1 MQHQSSRGLHS
12 RMIDILLAALIL
24 ATTGAFLQIGGT
36 SWDVTSHLLQR
47 PESFFTPSHA
57 VLYAGVGMLTIAAGI
72 GGILLLRYKELRTK
86 SFASAFKLLIIGSG
100 IALVA
105 GPADFWWHQTFGV
118 DGLLS
123 PTHLT
128 LATGMLINSVAVVLG
143 LARIIVHF
151 SSKSKKLM
159 IKGALI
165 PAFSAMWLTLIWYV
179 HMFALPLSNGQ
190 HFNFNLDPIVETMI
204 AIVAL
209 PLICSIV
216 FLTASKTIG
225 GVGGD
230 GGKFGAAS
238 AVAIVLIGM
247 NVFASIVPSYR
258 AVAFL
263 PWYALIVY
271 PTVIIADLI
280 LNTSLIKKISEKSN
294 MIIAGA
300 IIGSAFYMIDF
311 PWINLTFTHLLLP
324 THTFITDHIANTI
337 PYFLITLPITS
348 TITIIPGA
356 IIGALS
362 SSIFSLYT
370 RKRVQRQN
378 ESMPSQ
384 L

>member
-1 MQHQSSRGLHS
+1 MQHQSGRVLHS
-12 RMIDILLAALIL
+12 RVMDILLAALIL
-24 ATTGAFLQIGGT
+24 ATAGAFLQIGGT

-47 PESFFTPSHA
+47 PETFFTPSHT
-57 VLYAGVGMLTIAAGI
+57 VLYAGVGLLTIAAGI
-72 GGILLLRYKELRTK
+72 GGFILRAKELRTK
-86 SFASAFKLLIIGSG
+86 SFATAFKLLIIGSG

-143 LARIIVHF
+143 LARIIVYF

-159 IKGALI
+159 IKGALV
-165 PAFSAMWLTLIWYV
+165 PAFASMWLTLIWYV
-179 HMFALPLSNGQ
+179 HMFALSLSNGQ
-190 HFNFNLDPIVETMI
+190 HFNFNLDPIAETI
-204 AIVAL
+204 IVIVAL
-209 PLICSIV
+209 PLICSAV
-216 FLTASKTIG
+216 FLTASKVVG

-258 AVAFL
+258 AISFL

-271 PTVIIADLI
+271 PTVVIADLV
-280 LNTSLIKKISEKSN
+280 LNTALLKKISKKSK

-300 IIGSAFYMIDF
+300 IIGSAFYIIDF
-311 PWINLTFTHLLLP
+311 PWINLVFTHLLLP

-348 TITIIPGA
+348 LMTIIPGA
-356 IIGALS
+356 IIGVLS
-362 SSIFSLYT
+362 SLIFSLYNQ
-370 RKRVQRQN
+370 KRVQRQN

>member
-1 MQHQSSRGLHS
+1 M
-12 RMIDILLAALIL
+12 DILLAALIL

-47 PESFFTPSHA
+47 PESFFTASHTL
-57 VLYAGVGMLTIAAGI
+57 LYTGVGMLTIAAFI
-72 GGILLLRYKELRTK
+72 GGILLLRNKELRTK
-86 SFASAFKLLIIGSG
+86 SFATAFKLLVIGSG

-105 GPADFWWHQTFGV
+105 GPADFWWHQTFGI

-151 SSKSKKLM
+151 SSRTKKLM

-165 PAFSAMWLTLIWYV
+165 PAFAAMWFTLIWYV
-179 HMFALPLSNGQ
+179 HLFALPLSNGQ
-190 HFNFNLDPIVETMI
+190 HFNFNLNPIAETLI

-209 PLICSIV
+209 PLIGSIV

-225 GVGGD
+225 G

-238 AVAIVLIGM
+238 AVVIVLIGI
-247 NVFASIVPSYR
+247 NIFSSIMPSYR
-258 AVAFL
+258 AVSFL

-271 PTVIIADLI
+271 PIVIIADLI
-280 LNTSLIKKISEKSN
+280 LNTSLLNKISEKSK

-300 IIGSAFYMIDF
+300 IIGSASYVIDF

-324 THTFITDHIANTI
+324 NHTFITDLIANTI
-337 PYFLITLPITS
+337 PYFLITLPITL
-348 TITIIPGA
+348 IMTIIPGA
-356 IIGALS
+356 IIGVII
-362 SSIFSLYT
+362 SSILFLYQ
-370 RKRVQRQN
+370 RKEVQRQN
-378 ESMPSQ
+378 ESMSAPQ

>member
-1 MQHQSSRGLHS
+1 M
-12 RMIDILLAALIL
+12 DLLFVALIMA
-24 ATTGAFLQIGGT
+24 ATGSLIQIGGT

-47 PESFFTPSHA
+47 PESFFTPSHTL
-57 VLYAGVGMLTIAAGI
+57 LYSGVGLLTIAAVI
-72 GGILLLRYKELRTK
+72 GGIMLLTNKDLRTK
-86 SFASAFKLLIIGSG
+86 SFATAFKLFMIGSG

-128 LATGMLINSVAVVLG
+128 LATGILINSVAVVLG

-151 SSKSKKLM
+151 SSRPKKLM

-165 PAFSAMWLTLIWYV
+165 PAFAAMWLTLIWYV
-179 HMFALPLSNGQ
+179 HLFALPLSNGQ
-190 HFNFNLDPIVETMI
+190 HFNFNLDPIAETLI

-209 PLICSIV
+209 PLIGSTV
-216 FLTASKTIG
+216 FIAASKTIG
-225 GVGGD
+225 G

-238 AVAIVLIGM
+238 AVVIVLIGI
-247 NVFASIVPSYR
+247 NVFSSIVPSYR
-258 AVAFL
+258 AVSFL

-271 PTVIIADLI
+271 PTVIMADLI
-280 LNTSLIKKISEKSN
+280 LNTTLLGKSSQKSK
-294 MIIAGA
+294 MIITGA
-300 IIGSAFYMIDF
+300 IIGSAVCLIDF

-324 THTFITDHIANTI
+324 THTFIADLVAYTI

-348 TITIIPGA
+348 IMTIIPGA
-356 IIGALS
+356 IIGAMS
-362 SSIFSLYT
+362 TSIFSLYN
-370 RKRVQRQN
+370 RKQVQRQN
-378 ESMPSQ
+378 TAQ

>member
-1 MQHQSSRGLHS
+1 MEHQSSPVLRS
-12 RMIDILLAALIL
+12 RTLDPLLTALIL
-24 ATTGAFLQIGGT
+24 ATIGAFLQIGGT

-47 PESFFTPSHA
+47 PESFFTPSHTL
-57 VLYAGVGMLTIAAGI
+57 LYTGVGMVTIAAGI
-72 GGILLLRYKELRTK
+72 GGILLLTNKELRTK
-86 SFASAFKLLIIGSG
+86 SFATAFKLFIIGSG

-143 LARIIVHF
+143 LARFIEQF
-151 SSKSKKLM
+151 SSKNKKLM
-159 IKGALI
+159 IKCALI
-165 PAFSAMWLTLIWYV
+165 PAFAAMWLTLIWYV
-179 HMFALPLSNGQ
+179 HMFALPLSNGL
-190 HFNFNLDPIVETMI
+190 HFDFNLDPIAETLI

-209 PLICSIV
+209 PLIGSIV

-225 GVGGD
+225 G

-238 AVAIVLIGM
+238 AVAIVLIGI

-258 AVAFL
+258 AVSFL

-271 PTVIIADLI
+271 PTVIIADLV
-280 LNTSLIKKISEKSN
+280 LNTSLLKKSSEKSK
-294 MIIAGA
+294 MVIAGA
-300 IIGSAFYMIDF
+300 IIGAAIYAIDF

-324 THTFITDHIANTI
+324 THTFITDLIANTI
-337 PYFLITLPITS
+337 PYFLITLPVVSIM
-348 TITIIPGA
+348 TIIPGA

-362 SSIFSLYT
+362 TSIFSLYK
-370 RKRVQRQN
+370 RKQVQRQN
-378 ESMPSQ
+378 ESMSAQ

>member
-1 MQHQSSRGLHS
+1 MEHQSSHVLRS
-12 RMIDILLAALIL
+12 RTMELLLAALIL

-47 PESFFTPSHA
+47 PESFFTPSHTL
-57 VLYAGVGMLTIAAGI
+57 LYTGVGMVTIAAVI
-72 GGILLLRYKELRTK
+72 GAILLLTNKELRAK
-86 SFASAFKLLIIGSG
+86 SFATAFKLFIIGSG

-165 PAFSAMWLTLIWYV
+165 PAFAAMWLTLIWYV
-179 HMFALPLSNGQ
+179 HLFALPLSNGL
-190 HFNFNLDPIVETMI
+190 HFNFNLDPIAETLI

-209 PLICSIV
+209 PLIGSIV
-216 FLTASKTIG
+216 FLTAAKTIG
-225 GVGGD
+225 GD
-230 GGKFGAAS
+230 RKFGAAS
-238 AVAIVLIGM
+238 AVAIVLIGI

-258 AVAFL
+258 AVSFL

-271 PTVIIADLI
+271 PTVIIADLV
-280 LNTSLIKKISEKSN
+280 LNTSLLKKSSEKSK
-294 MIIAGA
+294 MVIAGA
-300 IIGSAFYMIDF
+300 IIGAAIYVIDF

-324 THTFITDHIANTI
+324 THTFITDLIANTI
-337 PYFLITLPITS
+337 PYFLITLPIS
-348 TITIIPGA
+348 SIMTIIPGA

-362 SSIFSLYT
+362 TSIFSLYK
-370 RKRVQRQN
+370 RKQVQRQN
-378 ESMPSQ
+378 ESMSAQ

>member
-1 MQHQSSRGLHS
+1 M
-12 RMIDILLAALIL
+12 DILLTALIL

-47 PESFFTPSHA
+47 PESFFTPSHTL
-57 VLYAGVGMLTIAAGI
+57 LYTGVGMVTIAAGI
-72 GGILLLRYKELRTK
+72 GGILLLTNNELRAK
-86 SFASAFKLLIIGSG
+86 SLAIAFKLFIIGSG

-105 GPADFWWHQTFGV
+105 GPADFLWHQTFGV

-143 LARIIVHF
+143 LARIIEQF
-151 SSKSKKLM
+151 SSKNKKLM

-165 PAFSAMWLTLIWYV
+165 PAFAAMWLTLIWYV
-179 HMFALPLSNGQ
+179 HMFALPLSNGL
-190 HFNFNLDPIVETMI
+190 HFDFNLDPIAETLI
-204 AIVAL
+204 AIIAL
-209 PLICSIV
+209 PLIGSIV
-216 FLTASKTIG
+216 FLTASRTIG
-225 GVGGD
+225 G

-238 AVAIVLIGM
+238 AVAIVLIGI

-258 AVAFL
+258 TVSFL

-271 PTVIIADLI
+271 PTVIIADLV
-280 LNTSLIKKISEKSN
+280 LNTSLLKKSSEKSK
-294 MIIAGA
+294 MVIAGA
-300 IIGSAFYMIDF
+300 IIGAAIYVIDF

-324 THTFITDHIANTI
+324 THTFITDLIANTI
-337 PYFLITLPITS
+337 PYFLITLPITL
-348 TITIIPGA
+348 IMTIIPGA

-362 SSIFSLYT
+362 TSILSLYK
-370 RKRVQRQN
+370 RKQVQRQN
-378 ESMPSQ
+378 ENMSAQ

>member
-1 MQHQSSRGLHS
+1 HSLCLLNGHACFSVRDMQHQSSHVLRS
-12 RMIDILLAALIL
+12 RTMDLLLAALVL
-24 ATTGAFLQIGGT
+24 GSTGAFLQIGGT

-47 PESFFTPSHA
+47 PESFFTPSHTL
-57 VLYAGVGMLTIAAGI
+57 LYTGVGMLTIAASI
-72 GGILLLRYKELRTK
+72 GGILLLRNKEFRTK
-86 SFASAFKLLIIGSG
+86 SFATAFKVFMTGSG

-128 LATGMLINSVAVVLG
+128 LAAGMLINSVAVVLG

-151 SSKSKKLM
+151 SSKSKELM

-165 PAFSAMWLTLIWYV
+165 PAFAAMWLTLIWYV
-179 HMFALPLSNGQ
+179 HLFALPLSNGQ
-190 HFNFNLDPIVETMI
+190 HFNFNLDPIAEALI

-209 PLICSIV
+209 PMICSIG

-225 GVGGD
+225 

-238 AVAIVLIGM
+238 AVAIVLIGI

-258 AVAFL
+258 AVSFL

-280 LNTSLIKKISEKSN
+280 LNTSLLKKSSEKSK

-300 IIGSAFYMIDF
+300 IMGSASYVIDF

-324 THTFITDHIANTI
+324 THTFIADLIANTI

-348 TITIIPGA
+348 IMTIVPGA
-356 IIGALS
+356 LIGAIS
-362 SSIFSLYT
+362 SSIFFL
-370 RKRVQRQN
+370 
-378 ESMPSQ
+378 
-384 L
+384 

>member
-1 MQHQSSRGLHS
+1 MEHQSSHVLRS
-12 RMIDILLAALIL
+12 RTMELLLAALIL

-47 PESFFTPSHA
+47 PESFFTPSHTL
-57 VLYAGVGMLTIAAGI
+57 LYTGVGMVTIAAVI
-72 GGILLLRYKELRTK
+72 GAILLLTNKELRAK
-86 SFASAFKLLIIGSG
+86 SFATAFKLFIIGSG

-165 PAFSAMWLTLIWYV
+165 PAFAAMWLTLIWYV
-179 HMFALPLSNGQ
+179 HLFALPLSNGL
-190 HFNFNLDPIVETMI
+190 HFNFNLDPIAETLI

-209 PLICSIV
+209 PLIGSIV
-216 FLTASKTIG
+216 FLTAAKTIG
-225 GVGGD
+225 GD
-230 GGKFGAAS
+230 RKFGAAS
-238 AVAIVLIGM
+238 AVAIVLIGI

-258 AVAFL
+258 AVSFL

-271 PTVIIADLI
+271 PTVIIADLV
-280 LNTSLIKKISEKSN
+280 LNTSLLKKSSEESK
-294 MIIAGA
+294 MVIAGA
-300 IIGSAFYMIDF
+300 IIGAAIYVIDF

-324 THTFITDHIANTI
+324 THTFITDLIANTI
-337 PYFLITLPITS
+337 PYFLITLPIS
-348 TITIIPGA
+348 SIMTIIPGA

-362 SSIFSLYT
+362 TSIFSLYK
-370 RKRVQRQN
+370 RKQVQRQN
-378 ESMPSQ
+378 ESMSAQ

>member
-1 MQHQSSRGLHS
+1 MEHQSSHVLRS
-12 RMIDILLAALIL
+12 RTMDILLTALIL

-47 PESFFTPSHA
+47 PESFFTPSHTL
-57 VLYAGVGMLTIAAGI
+57 LYTGVGMVTIAAGI
-72 GGILLLRYKELRTK
+72 GGILLLTNKELRTK
-86 SFASAFKLLIIGSG
+86 SFATAFKLLIIGSG

-165 PAFSAMWLTLIWYV
+165 PAFAAMWLTLIWYV
-179 HMFALPLSNGQ
+179 HLFALPLSNGL
-190 HFNFNLDPIVETMI
+190 HFNFNLDPIAETLI

-209 PLICSIV
+209 PLIGSIV
-216 FLTASKTIG
+216 FLTAAKTIG
-225 GVGGD
+225 GD
-230 GGKFGAAS
+230 RKFGAAS
-238 AVAIVLIGM
+238 AVAIVLIGI

-258 AVAFL
+258 AVSFL

-271 PTVIIADLI
+271 PTVIIADLV
-280 LNTSLIKKISEKSN
+280 LNTSLLKKSSEESK
-294 MIIAGA
+294 MVIAGA
-300 IIGSAFYMIDF
+300 IIGAAIYVIDF

-324 THTFITDHIANTI
+324 THTFITDLIANTI
-337 PYFLITLPITS
+337 PYFLITLPIS
-348 TITIIPGA
+348 SIMTIIPGA

-362 SSIFSLYT
+362 TSIFSLYK
-370 RKRVQRQN
+370 RKQVQRQN
-378 ESMPSQ
+378 ESMSAQ

>member
-1 MQHQSSRGLHS
+1 MLRSRTMEL
-12 RMIDILLAALIL
+12 LLAALIL

-47 PESFFTPSHA
+47 PESFFTPSHTL
-57 VLYAGVGMLTIAAGI
+57 LYTGVGMVTIAAGI
-72 GGILLLRYKELRTK
+72 GGILLLTNKELRAK
-86 SFASAFKLLIIGSG
+86 SFATAFKLFIIGSG

-165 PAFSAMWLTLIWYV
+165 PAFAAMWLTLIWYV
-179 HMFALPLSNGQ
+179 HLFALPLSNGL
-190 HFNFNLDPIVETMI
+190 HFNFNLDPIAETLI

-209 PLICSIV
+209 PLIGSIV
-216 FLTASKTIG
+216 FLTAAKTIG
-225 GVGGD
+225 GD
-230 GGKFGAAS
+230 RKFGAAS
-238 AVAIVLIGM
+238 AVAIVLIGI

-258 AVAFL
+258 AVSFL

-271 PTVIIADLI
+271 PTVIIADLV
-280 LNTSLIKKISEKSN
+280 LNTSLLKKSSEESK
-294 MIIAGA
+294 MVIAGA
-300 IIGSAFYMIDF
+300 IIGAAIYVIDF

-324 THTFITDHIANTI
+324 THTFITDLIANTI
-337 PYFLITLPITS
+337 PYFLITLPIS
-348 TITIIPGA
+348 SIMTIIPGA

-362 SSIFSLYT
+362 TSIFSLYK
-370 RKRVQRQN
+370 RKQVQRQN
-378 ESMPSQ
+378 ESMSAQ

>member
-1 MQHQSSRGLHS
+1 MQNQGKRVLDS
-12 RMIDILLAALIL
+12 RMMDILLTALML

-57 VLYAGVGMLTIAAGI
+57 VLYAGVGILTISAGI
-72 GGILLLRYKELRTK
+72 GGILLSRNKDLRTK
-86 SFASAFKLLIIGSG
+86 SVATALKLLIIGSG

-118 DGLLS
+118 DGLFS

-143 LARIIVHF
+143 LGRIIVYL
-151 SSKSKKLM
+151 SKSKKLM
-159 IKGALI
+159 TKSALI
-165 PAFSAMWLTLIWYV
+165 PAFAAMWLTLIWYV

-190 HFNFNLDPIVETMI
+190 HFNFNLDPVAETVI

-209 PLICSIV
+209 PLIGSIV

-225 GVGGD
+225 GVDGD
-230 GGKFGAAS
+230 GGKFGSAS

-258 AVAFL
+258 AVSFL

-271 PTVIIADLI
+271 PTVILADLI
-280 LNTSLIKKISEKSN
+280 LNTSLLRKISEKSK

-300 IIGSAFYMIDF
+300 IIGSLSFIIDF

-337 PYFLITLPITS
+337 LYFLNTLPITS
-348 TITIIPGA
+348 IMTIIPGA

-362 SSIFSLYT
+362 SSIFSLYN
-370 RKRVQRQN
+370 RKRVQTQN

-384 L
+384 V

>member
-1 MQHQSSRGLHS
+1 MQHQSSRVLHS
-12 RMIDILLAALIL
+12 RMMDILLAALIL

-57 VLYAGVGMLTIAAGI
+57 MLYAGVGMLTIAAGI
-72 GGILLLRYKELRTK
+72 GGILLLRNKELRTK
-86 SFASAFKLLIIGSG
+86 LFATGFKLLIIGSG

-128 LATGMLINSVAVVLG
+128 LATGMLITSIAVVFG

-165 PAFSAMWLTLIWYV
+165 PAFAAMWLTLIWYV

-190 HFNFNLDPIVETMI
+190 HFNFNLNPIAETII

-209 PLICSIV
+209 PLICSV
-216 FLTASKTIG
+216 AFLTASKTIG

-280 LNTSLIKKISEKSN
+280 LSTTLLKKSSEKSK

-300 IIGSAFYMIDF
+300 IIGSASYIIDF

-324 THTFITDHIANTI
+324 THTFITEHIANTI
-337 PYFLITLPITS
+337 PYFLITLPIAS
-348 TITIIPGA
+348 IMIIIPGA

-362 SSIFSLYT
+362 SSIFSLYK
-370 RKRVQRQN
+370 RKRV
-378 ESMPSQ
+378 
-384 L
+384 

>member
-1 MQHQSSRGLHS
+1 M
-12 RMIDILLAALIL
+12 MDILLAALIL
-24 ATTGAFLQIGGT
+24 ATSGAFLQIGGT
-36 SWDVTSHLLQR
+36 SWDVTYHLLQR

-72 GGILLLRYKELRTK
+72 GGILLLRNKELRTK

-105 GPADFWWHQTFGV
+105 GPADFWWHQIFGV

-128 LATGMLINSVAVVLG
+128 LATGMLINSVAVVFG
-143 LARIIVHF
+143 LARINVHF
-151 SSKSKKLM
+151 LSKSKKLM

-165 PAFSAMWLTLIWYV
+165 PAFAAMWLTLIWYV

-190 HFNFNLDPIVETMI
+190 HFNFNLDPITATII

-209 PLICSIV
+209 PLICSVV

-238 AVAIVLIGM
+238 AVAILLIGM

-258 AVAFL
+258 AVSFL

-280 LNTSLIKKISEKSN
+280 LNTSLPKKSSEQSK

-300 IIGSAFYMIDF
+300 VIGSAFYMIDF

-348 TITIIPGA
+348 VMTIIPGA

-362 SSIFSLYT
+362 SSIFFLYK

-378 ESMPSQ
+378 ETMPSQ

>member
-1 MQHQSSRGLHS
+1 MQHQSSRVLHS
-12 RMIDILLAALIL
+12 RMDDILLAALIL

-86 SFASAFKLLIIGSG
+86 SFASAFELLIMGSG

-143 LARIIVHF
+143 LARIIMHF

-209 PLICSIV
+209 PLICSVV

-225 GVGGD
+225 GIGGD

-280 LNTSLIKKISEKSN
+280 LNTSLIKKISEKSR

-337 PYFLITLPITS
+337 PYFLSTLPITS
-348 TITIIPGA
+348 IMTIIPGA
-356 IIGALS
+356 IIGALI

>member
-1 MQHQSSRGLHS
+1 MEHQSSHVLRS
-12 RMIDILLAALIL
+12 RTMELLLAALIL
-24 ATTGAFLQIGGT
+24 ATIGAFLQIGGT
-36 SWDVTSHLLQR
+36 SWDITSHLLQR
-47 PESFFTPSHA
+47 PESFFTPSHTL
-57 VLYAGVGMLTIAAGI
+57 LYTGVGMVTIAAGI
-72 GGILLLRYKELRTK
+72 GGTLLLTNKELRTK
-86 SFASAFKLLIIGSG
+86 SFATAFKLFIIGSG

-165 PAFSAMWLTLIWYV
+165 PAFAAMWLTLIWYV
-179 HMFALPLSNGQ
+179 HLFALPLSNGL
-190 HFNFNLDPIVETMI
+190 HFNFNLDPIAETLI

-209 PLICSIV
+209 PLIGSIV
-216 FLTASKTIG
+216 FLTAAKTIG
-225 GVGGD
+225 GD
-230 GGKFGAAS
+230 RKFGAAS
-238 AVAIVLIGM
+238 AVAIVLIGI

-258 AVAFL
+258 AVSFL

-271 PTVIIADLI
+271 PTVIIADLV
-280 LNTSLIKKISEKSN
+280 LNTSLLKKSSEEPK
-294 MIIAGA
+294 MVIAGA
-300 IIGSAFYMIDF
+300 IIGAAIYVIDF

-324 THTFITDHIANTI
+324 THTFITDLIANTI
-337 PYFLITLPITS
+337 PYFLITLPIS
-348 TITIIPGA
+348 SIMTIIPGA

-362 SSIFSLYT
+362 TSIFSLYK
-370 RKRVQRQN
+370 RKQVQRQN
-378 ESMPSQ
+378 ESVSAQ

>member
-1 MQHQSSRGLHS
+1 MQHQSSRVLHS
-12 RMIDILLAALIL
+12 RMMDILLTALIL

-57 VLYAGVGMLTIAAGI
+57 LLYAGVGMLTIAAGI
-72 GGILLLRYKELRTK
+72 GGTLLSRNKELRTK
-86 SFASAFKLLIIGSG
+86 SFATAFKLLIIGSG

-143 LARIIVHF
+143 FARIIVHF
-151 SSKSKKLM
+151 SSKSKRLM

-165 PAFSAMWLTLIWYV
+165 PAFAAMWLTLIWYV
-179 HMFALPLSNGQ
+179 HMCALPLSNGQ
-190 HFNFNLDPIVETMI
+190 HFNFNLDPIAETII

-209 PLICSIV
+209 PLICSVV
-216 FLTASKTIG
+216 FLTASKTI
-225 GVGGD
+225 GD

-258 AVAFL
+258 AVSFL

-280 LNTSLIKKISEKSN
+280 LNTSLLKISDKSK

-348 TITIIPGA
+348 IMTIIPGA

-362 SSIFSLYT
+362 SSIFSIYN

-378 ESMPSQ
+378 ENMPSQ

>member
-1 MQHQSSRGLHS
+1 MQHQSSRVLNS
-12 RMIDILLAALIL
+12 RMMDILLAALIL
-24 ATTGAFLQIGGT
+24 ATSGAFLQIGGT
-36 SWDVTSHLLQR
+36 SWDVTYHLLQR

-72 GGILLLRYKELRTK
+72 GGILLLRNKELRTK

-105 GPADFWWHQTFGV
+105 GPADFWWHQIFGV

-128 LATGMLINSVAVVLG
+128 LATGMLINSVAVVFG
-143 LARIIVHF
+143 LARINVHF
-151 SSKSKKLM
+151 LSKSKKLM

-165 PAFSAMWLTLIWYV
+165 PAFAAMWLTLIWYV

-190 HFNFNLDPIVETMI
+190 HFNFNLDPITATII

-209 PLICSIV
+209 PLICSVV

-238 AVAIVLIGM
+238 AVAILLIGM

-258 AVAFL
+258 AVSFL

-280 LNTSLIKKISEKSN
+280 LNTSLPKKSSEQSK

-300 IIGSAFYMIDF
+300 VIGSAFYMIDF

-348 TITIIPGA
+348 VMTIIPGA

-362 SSIFSLYT
+362 SSIFFLYK

-378 ESMPSQ
+378 ETMPSQ

>member
-1 MQHQSSRGLHS
+1 MEHQSSPVLRS
-12 RMIDILLAALIL
+12 RTLDPLLTALIL
-24 ATTGAFLQIGGT
+24 ATIGAFLQIGGT

-47 PESFFTPSHA
+47 PESFFTPSHTL
-57 VLYAGVGMLTIAAGI
+57 LYTGVGMVTIAAGI
-72 GGILLLRYKELRTK
+72 GGILLLTNKELRTK
-86 SFASAFKLLIIGSG
+86 SFATAFKLFIIGSG

-143 LARIIVHF
+143 FARFIEQF
-151 SSKSKKLM
+151 SSKNKKLM
-159 IKGALI
+159 IKCALI
-165 PAFSAMWLTLIWYV
+165 PAFAAMWLTLIWYV
-179 HMFALPLSNGQ
+179 HMFALPLSNGL
-190 HFNFNLDPIVETMI
+190 HFDFNLDPIAETLI

-209 PLICSIV
+209 PLIGSIV

-225 GVGGD
+225 G

-238 AVAIVLIGM
+238 AVAIVLIGI

-258 AVAFL
+258 AVSFL

-271 PTVIIADLI
+271 PTVIIADLV
-280 LNTSLIKKISEKSN
+280 LNTSLLKKSSEKSK
-294 MIIAGA
+294 MVIAGA
-300 IIGSAFYMIDF
+300 IIGAAICVIDF

-324 THTFITDHIANTI
+324 THTFITDLIANTI
-337 PYFLITLPITS
+337 PYFLITLPIS
-348 TITIIPGA
+348 SIMTIIPGA

-362 SSIFSLYT
+362 TSIFSLYK
-370 RKRVQRQN
+370 RKQVQRQN
-378 ESMPSQ
+378 ESMSAQ

>member
-1 MQHQSSRGLHS
+1 MKHQSSHVLHPG
-12 RMIDILLAALIL
+12 MMNILLAALIL

-57 VLYAGVGMLTIAAGI
+57 VLYAGVGMLTIVAGI
-72 GGILLLRYKELRTK
+72 GGIVLLRNKELRTK
-86 SFASAFKLLIIGSG
+86 SFATAFKLLIIGSG

-165 PAFSAMWLTLIWYV
+165 PAFAAMWLTLIWYV

-190 HFNFNLDPIVETMI
+190 HFNFDLDPIVETII

-209 PLICSIV
+209 PLICSVV

-225 GVGGD
+225 GVD
-230 GGKFGAAS
+230 GGGSKFGAAS

-258 AVAFL
+258 AVSFL

-280 LNTSLIKKISEKSN
+280 LNTSLLKKCSEKSK

-300 IIGSAFYMIDF
+300 IIGSAFYIIDF

-348 TITIIPGA
+348 IMTIIPGA

-362 SSIFSLYT
+362 SSIFSLYK
-370 RKRVQRQN
+370 RKQVQRQN

>member
-1 MQHQSSRGLHS
+1 MEHQSSHVLRS
-12 RMIDILLAALIL
+12 RMMDLLLAALIL

-47 PESFFTPSHA
+47 PESFFTPSHTL
-57 VLYAGVGMLTIAAGI
+57 LYTGVGMVTIAAVI
-72 GGILLLRYKELRTK
+72 GAILLLTNKELRTK
-86 SFASAFKLLIIGSG
+86 SFATAFKLFMIGSG

-143 LARIIVHF
+143 LARIIVQF

-165 PAFSAMWLTLIWYV
+165 PAFAAMWLTLIWYV
-179 HMFALPLSNGQ
+179 HMFALPLSNGL
-190 HFNFNLDPIVETMI
+190 HFDFNLDPIAETLI

-209 PLICSIV
+209 PLIGSIV
-216 FLTASKTIG
+216 FLTAAKTIG
-225 GVGGD
+225 GD
-230 GGKFGAAS
+230 RKFGAAS
-238 AVAIVLIGM
+238 AVAIVLIGI

-258 AVAFL
+258 AVSFL

-271 PTVIIADLI
+271 PTVIVADLV
-280 LNTSLIKKISEKSN
+280 LNTSLLKRSSEESK
-294 MIIAGA
+294 MVIAGA
-300 IIGSAFYMIDF
+300 IIGAAIYMIDF

-324 THTFITDHIANTI
+324 THTFITDLIANTI
-337 PYFLITLPITS
+337 PYFLITLPVASIM
-348 TITIIPGA
+348 TIIPGA

-362 SSIFSLYT
+362 TSVFSLYK
-370 RKRVQRQN
+370 RKQVQREN
-378 ESMPSQ
+378 ESMSAQ

>member
-1 MQHQSSRGLHS
+1 
-12 RMIDILLAALIL
+12 
-24 ATTGAFLQIGGT
+24 
-36 SWDVTSHLLQR
+36 
-47 PESFFTPSHA
+47 
-57 VLYAGVGMLTIAAGI
+57 MLTIAAGI

-86 SFASAFKLLIIGSG
+86 SFATAFKLLIIGSG

-165 PAFSAMWLTLIWYV
+165 PAFAAMWLTLIWYV

-190 HFNFNLDPIVETMI
+190 HFNFNLNPIAETII
-204 AIVAL
+204 AIVGL
-209 PLICSIV
+209 PLICSVV

-280 LNTSLIKKISEKSN
+280 LNTSLLKNISEKSK

-324 THTFITDHIANTI
+324 THIFITDHIANTI

-348 TITIIPGA
+348 IMTIIPGA

-362 SSIFSLYT
+362 SSIFSLYN

>member
-1 MQHQSSRGLHS
+1 M
-12 RMIDILLAALIL
+12 MDILLAALIL
-24 ATTGAFLQIGGT
+24 ATTGAFLHIGGT
-36 SWDVTSHLLQR
+36 SWDVTSHLLQS
-47 PESFFTPSHA
+47 PESFLTPSHA

-72 GGILLLRYKELRTK
+72 GGILLLRNKELRTK
-86 SFASAFKLLIIGSG
+86 SFATGFKLLIIGSG

-143 LARIIVHF
+143 LASIIVHF

-165 PAFSAMWLTLIWYV
+165 PAFAAMWLTLIWYV
-179 HMFALPLSNGQ
+179 HLFALPLSNGQ
-190 HFNFNLDPIVETMI
+190 HFDFNLNPIAETII

-209 PLICSIV
+209 PLICSVV
-216 FLTASKTIG
+216 FLTAFKTIG

-258 AVAFL
+258 AVSFL

-271 PTVIIADLI
+271 PTVILADLI
-280 LNTSLIKKISEKSN
+280 LNTWLLKKSSEKSK

-300 IIGSAFYMIDF
+300 IIGSASYIIDF

-324 THTFITDHIANTI
+324 THTFITEHIANTI
-337 PYFLITLPITS
+337 PYFLLTLPIAS
-348 TITIIPGA
+348 IMTIIPGA
-356 IIGALS
+356 IIGASS
-362 SSIFSLYT
+362 SSIFSLYK
-370 RKRVQRQN
+370 RKWVQRQN

>member
-1 MQHQSSRGLHS
+1 MEHQSSHVLRS
-12 RMIDILLAALIL
+12 RTMELLLAALIL

-47 PESFFTPSHA
+47 PESFFTPSHTL
-57 VLYAGVGMLTIAAGI
+57 LYTGVGMVTIAAVI
-72 GGILLLRYKELRTK
+72 GAILLLTNKELRAK
-86 SFASAFKLLIIGSG
+86 SFATAFKLFMIGSG

-165 PAFSAMWLTLIWYV
+165 PAFAAMWLTLIWYV
-179 HMFALPLSNGQ
+179 HLFALPLSNGL
-190 HFNFNLDPIVETMI
+190 HFNFNLDPIAETLI
-204 AIVAL
+204 AIIAL
-209 PLICSIV
+209 PLIGSIV
-216 FLTASKTIG
+216 FLTASRTIG
-225 GVGGD
+225 G

-238 AVAIVLIGM
+238 AVAIVVIGI

-258 AVAFL
+258 AVSFL

-271 PTVIIADLI
+271 PTVIIADLV
-280 LNTSLIKKISEKSN
+280 LNTSLLKKSSEESK
-294 MIIAGA
+294 MVIAGA
-300 IIGSAFYMIDF
+300 IIGAAIYVIDF

-324 THTFITDHIANTI
+324 THTFITDLIANTI
-337 PYFLITLPITS
+337 PYFLITLPIIS
-348 TITIIPGA
+348 SMTIIPGA

-362 SSIFSLYT
+362 TSIFSLYK
-370 RKRVQRQN
+370 RKQVQRQN
-378 ESMPSQ
+378 ESMSAQ

>member
-1 MQHQSSRGLHS
+1 MMDL
-12 RMIDILLAALIL
+12 LLAALIL

-47 PESFFTPSHA
+47 PESFFTPSHTL
-57 VLYAGVGMLTIAAGI
+57 LYTGVGMVTIAAVI
-72 GGILLLRYKELRTK
+72 GAILLLTNKELRTK
-86 SFASAFKLLIIGSG
+86 SFATAFKLFMIGSG

-143 LARIIVHF
+143 LARIIVQF

-165 PAFSAMWLTLIWYV
+165 PAFAAMWLTLIWYV
-179 HMFALPLSNGQ
+179 HMFALPLSNGL
-190 HFNFNLDPIVETMI
+190 HFDFNLDPIAETLI

-209 PLICSIV
+209 PLIGSIV
-216 FLTASKTIG
+216 FLTAAKTIG
-225 GVGGD
+225 GD
-230 GGKFGAAS
+230 RKFGAAS
-238 AVAIVLIGM
+238 AVAIVLIGI

-258 AVAFL
+258 AVSFL

-271 PTVIIADLI
+271 PTVIVADLV
-280 LNTSLIKKISEKSN
+280 LNTSLLKRSSEESK
-294 MIIAGA
+294 MVIAGA
-300 IIGSAFYMIDF
+300 IIGAAIYMIDF

-324 THTFITDHIANTI
+324 THTFITDLIANTI
-337 PYFLITLPITS
+337 PYFLITLPVASIM
-348 TITIIPGA
+348 TIIPGA

-362 SSIFSLYT
+362 TSVFSLYK
-370 RKRVQRQN
+370 RKQVQREN
-378 ESMPSQ
+378 ESMSAQ

>member
-1 MQHQSSRGLHS
+1 MEHQSSPVLRS
-12 RMIDILLAALIL
+12 RTLDPLLTALIL
-24 ATTGAFLQIGGT
+24 ATIGAFLQIGGT

-47 PESFFTPSHA
+47 PESFFTPSHTL
-57 VLYAGVGMLTIAAGI
+57 LYTGVGMVTIAAGI
-72 GGILLLRYKELRTK
+72 GGILLLTNKELRTK
-86 SFASAFKLLIIGSG
+86 SFATAFKLFIIGSG

-143 LARIIVHF
+143 LARFIEQF
-151 SSKSKKLM
+151 SSKNKKLM
-159 IKGALI
+159 IKCALI
-165 PAFSAMWLTLIWYV
+165 PAFAAMWLTLIWYV
-179 HMFALPLSNGQ
+179 HMFALPLSNGL
-190 HFNFNLDPIVETMI
+190 HFDFNLDPIAETLI

-209 PLICSIV
+209 PLIGSIV

-225 GVGGD
+225 G

-238 AVAIVLIGM
+238 AVAIVLIGI

-258 AVAFL
+258 AVSFL

-271 PTVIIADLI
+271 PTVIIADLV
-280 LNTSLIKKISEKSN
+280 LNTSLLKKSSEKSK
-294 MIIAGA
+294 MVIAGA
-300 IIGSAFYMIDF
+300 IIGAAICVIDF

-324 THTFITDHIANTI
+324 THTFITDLIANTI
-337 PYFLITLPITS
+337 PYFLITLPVVSIM
-348 TITIIPGA
+348 TIIPGA

-362 SSIFSLYT
+362 TSIFSLYK
-370 RKRVQRQN
+370 RKQVQRQN
-378 ESMPSQ
+378 ESMSAQ

>member
-1 MQHQSSRGLHS
+1 MQHQSSRVLHS
-12 RMIDILLAALIL
+12 RMMDILLTALIL

-57 VLYAGVGMLTIAAGI
+57 LLYAGVGMLTIAAGI
-72 GGILLLRYKELRTK
+72 GGILLLRNKELRTK
-86 SFASAFKLLIIGSG
+86 SFATAFKLLIIGSG

-143 LARIIVHF
+143 FARIIVHF
-151 SSKSKKLM
+151 SSKSKRLM

-165 PAFSAMWLTLIWYV
+165 PAFAAMWLTLIWYV

-190 HFNFNLDPIVETMI
+190 HFNFNLDPIAETII

-209 PLICSIV
+209 PLICSLV
-216 FLTASKTIG
+216 FLTASKTI
-225 GVGGD
+225 GD

-258 AVAFL
+258 AVSFL

-280 LNTSLIKKISEKSN
+280 LNTSLLKISDKSK

-348 TITIIPGA
+348 IMTIIPGA

-362 SSIFSLYT
+362 SSIFSIYN

>member
-1 MQHQSSRGLHS
+1 MQHQSGQVLHS
-12 RMIDILLAALIL
+12 GLMDILLAALIL
-24 ATTGAFLQIGGT
+24 DTAGAFLQIGGT

-47 PESFFTPSHA
+47 PESFFTLSHG

-72 GGILLLRYKELRTK
+72 GAIVLLRNKELRTK
-86 SFASAFKLLIIGSG
+86 SFATAFKLLIIGSG

-143 LARIIVHF
+143 LARIIVHL
-151 SSKSKKLM
+151 SDSKKLM

-165 PAFSAMWLTLIWYV
+165 PAFAAMWLTLIWYV

-190 HFNFNLDPIVETMI
+190 HFNFNFDPIVETII

-209 PLICSIV
+209 PLICSVV

-225 GVGGD
+225 GVD
-230 GGKFGAAS
+230 GGGSKFGAAS

-258 AVAFL
+258 AVSFL

-280 LNTSLIKKISEKSN
+280 LNTSLLKKCSEKSK

-300 IIGSAFYMIDF
+300 IIGSAFYIIDF

-348 TITIIPGA
+348 VMTIIPGA

-362 SSIFSLYT
+362 SSIFSLYK
-370 RKRVQRQN
+370 RKQVQRQN

>member
-1 MQHQSSRGLHS
+1 M
-12 RMIDILLAALIL
+12 MDILLAALIL

-57 VLYAGVGMLTIAAGI
+57 VLHAGVGMLTIPAGI
-72 GGILLLRYKELRTK
+72 GGILLLRNKELRTK
-86 SFASAFKLLIIGSG
+86 SFATAFKLLIIGSG

-151 SSKSKKLM
+151 SSKSNKLM

-165 PAFSAMWLTLIWYV
+165 PAFAAMWLTLIWYV

-190 HFNFNLDPIVETMI
+190 HFNFNLDPIAETII

-209 PLICSIV
+209 PLICSVV

-280 LNTSLIKKISEKSN
+280 LNTSLLTKISEKSK

-324 THTFITDHIANTI
+324 THTFITDHFANTI
-337 PYFLITLPITS
+337 PYFLLTFHITS
-348 TITIIPGA
+348 IMTIIPGA

-362 SSIFSLYT
+362 SSIFSLYN

>member
-1 MQHQSSRGLHS
+1 MEHQSSPVLRS
-12 RMIDILLAALIL
+12 RTLDPLLTALIL
-24 ATTGAFLQIGGT
+24 ATIGAFLQIGGT

-47 PESFFTPSHA
+47 PESFFTPSHTL
-57 VLYAGVGMLTIAAGI
+57 LYTGVGMVTIAAGI
-72 GGILLLRYKELRTK
+72 GGILLLTNKELRTK
-86 SFASAFKLLIIGSG
+86 SFATAFKLFIIGSG

-143 LARIIVHF
+143 FARFIEQF
-151 SSKSKKLM
+151 SSKNKKLM
-159 IKGALI
+159 IKCALI
-165 PAFSAMWLTLIWYV
+165 PAFAAMWLTLIWYV
-179 HMFALPLSNGQ
+179 HMFALPLSNGL
-190 HFNFNLDPIVETMI
+190 HFDFNLDPIAETLI

-209 PLICSIV
+209 PLIGSIV

-225 GVGGD
+225 G

-238 AVAIVLIGM
+238 AVAIVLIGI

-258 AVAFL
+258 AVSFL

-271 PTVIIADLI
+271 PTVIIADLV
-280 LNTSLIKKISEKSN
+280 LNTSLLKKSSEKSK
-294 MIIAGA
+294 MVIAGA
-300 IIGSAFYMIDF
+300 IIGAAICVIDF

-324 THTFITDHIANTI
+324 THTFITDLIANTI
-337 PYFLITLPITS
+337 PYFLITLPVVSIM
-348 TITIIPGA
+348 TIIPGA

-362 SSIFSLYT
+362 TSIFSLYK
-370 RKRVQRQN
+370 RKQVQRQN
-378 ESMPSQ
+378 ESMSAQ
-384 L
+384 F

>member
-1 MQHQSSRGLHS
+1 VLHPG
-12 RMIDILLAALIL
+12 MMNILLAALIL

-47 PESFFTPSHA
+47 PESFFTLSHA
-57 VLYAGVGMLTIAAGI
+57 VLYAGFGMLTIAAGI
-72 GGILLLRYKELRTK
+72 GAIVLLRNKELRTK
-86 SFASAFKLLIIGSG
+86 SFATAFKLLIIGSG

-143 LARIIVHF
+143 LARIIVHL
-151 SSKSKKLM
+151 SDSKKLM

-165 PAFSAMWLTLIWYV
+165 PAFAAMWLTLIWYV

-190 HFNFNLDPIVETMI
+190 HFNFDLDPIVETII

-209 PLICSIV
+209 PLICSVV

-225 GVGGD
+225 GVDGD
-230 GGKFGAAS
+230 GSKFGAAS

-258 AVAFL
+258 AVSFL

-280 LNTSLIKKISEKSN
+280 LNTSLLKKCSEKSK

-300 IIGSAFYMIDF
+300 IIGSAFYIIDF

-348 TITIIPGA
+348 IMTIIPGA

-362 SSIFSLYT
+362 SSIFSLYK
-370 RKRVQRQN
+370 RKQVQRQN